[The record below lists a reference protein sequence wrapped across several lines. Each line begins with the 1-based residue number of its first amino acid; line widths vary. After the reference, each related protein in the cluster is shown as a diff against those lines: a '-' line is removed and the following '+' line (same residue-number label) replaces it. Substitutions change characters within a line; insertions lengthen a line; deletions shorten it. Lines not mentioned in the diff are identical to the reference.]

1 VLLSLVLDIA
11 ACAQVGDQRLLFLA
25 DLVRYD
31 VADEARPLTR
41 V

>member
-1 VLLSLVLDIA
+1 MLDIA
-11 ACAQVGDQRLLFLA
+11 ACAQVGDQRLPYLA

-31 VADEARPLTR
+31 VADEAQPLTR